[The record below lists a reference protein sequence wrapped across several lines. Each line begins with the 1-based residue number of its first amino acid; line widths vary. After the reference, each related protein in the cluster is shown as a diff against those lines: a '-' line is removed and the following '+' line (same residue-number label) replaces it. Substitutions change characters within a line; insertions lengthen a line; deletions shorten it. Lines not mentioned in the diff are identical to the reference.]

1 MKKQLILITG
11 LLALTNAAF
20 AGENTPALTLNALA
34 KDIADITNESIVVK
48 TKKLLPLTAASDF
61 KKLIDANFKKLTKN
75 ELLNIQAAS
84 LALHD
89 AYKNASEKLEKVLST
104 TVAIREIT
112 VDNLIKVLVNL
123 YNGESYADAVKG
135 QVPGFTEGPAGMIL
149 ALVANAANLV
159 QNLHAHFT
167 EIKVLP
173 EVVIPANIQHGGI
186 ITSAP
191 TTLTPAIIKTT
202 EGTFIAQN
210 EKAKHFIAYAIGRL
224 VIYKSELVN
233 ILPVE
238 KKQPK
243 TTEGT
248 SFGGSTK
255 STRAIKTTEGTTII
269 K

>member
-11 LLALTNAAF
+11 LLALTTAAF
-20 AGENTPALTLNALA
+20 AAENTALPLNTLA
-34 KDIADITNESIVVK
+34 KDIEDITNESIVIK
-48 TKKLLPLTAASDF
+48 TKDTGLLPLTAASDF
-61 KKLIDANFKKLTKN
+61 KELIDANFKKLTKN

-89 AYKNASEKLEKVLST
+89 AYKNASEKLENLLTSKI
-104 TVAIREIT
+104 AIRKTT
-112 VDNLIKVLVNL
+112 VDNLIKVLVKL
-123 YNGESYADAVKG
+123 YKGESYADAVKG
-135 QVPGFTEGPAGMIL
+135 QVPGFVEGPAGTLL

-191 TTLTPAIIKTT
+191 KTLLPAIKIT
-202 EGTFIAQN
+202 EGTSFIAQN

-233 ILPVE
+233 ILPV
-238 KKQPK
+238 K
-243 TTEGT
+243 TTKGT